1 MHGRMARY
9 SFTGDAHEIAREAED
24 GMLPVFQA
32 QPGFKS
38 YSLVVSDDELL
49 SFSAWDTPES
59 AEAANTAA
67 ADWIAANI
75 AGSDRAQGDECR
87 RDRPRHRAR
96 REHQGGR
103 LGLTPE
109 VRRGAP

>member
-1 MHGRMARY
+1 MC
-9 SFTGDAHEIAREAED
+9 TVDAHEIAREAED

-59 AEAANTAA
+59 AEAANAAA

-75 AGSDRAQGDECR
+75 AGQIELKE
-87 RDRPRHRAR
+87 AR
-96 REHQGGR
+96 VGEIV
-103 LGLTPE
+103 LGTALGVSTKA
-109 VRRGAP
+109 GASA

>member
-1 MHGRMARY
+1 MARY
-9 SFTGDAHEIAREAED
+9 GFTGDAHDLVRQAEE
-24 GMLPVFQA
+24 GMLPIFQA

-59 AEAANTAA
+59 AEAANAAA

-75 AGSDRAQGDECR
+75 AGQIELKE
-87 RDRPRHRAR
+87 AR
-96 REHQGGR
+96 VGEIV
-103 LGLTPE
+103 LGTALGVSTKA
-109 VRRGAP
+109 GASA